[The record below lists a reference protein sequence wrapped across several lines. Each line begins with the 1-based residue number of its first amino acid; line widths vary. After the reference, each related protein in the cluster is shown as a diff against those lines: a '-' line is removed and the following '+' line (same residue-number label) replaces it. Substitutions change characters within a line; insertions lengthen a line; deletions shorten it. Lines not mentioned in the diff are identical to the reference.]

1 MTKPLAQV
9 LLAPQSV
16 AIIGQSN
23 DATKTAGRPLK
34 YLRQAGYAGRIYPIN
49 PRRDE
54 VLGERAWPSLAAL
67 PEVPDHAYIVAS
79 TDATMEAIEE
89 CARIGVPVVTAL
101 ANGFSETGAEGTARE
116 ARIRQL
122 LKDSGTRLVGPSSLG
137 VVDLRH
143 KTFLTANAAFD
154 EPDLPVGR
162 IFAASHSGGMIGTFL
177 SRGKARGIHFAGLVS
192 VGNEVDLSIGEICA
206 ATLDDPGIDGYV
218 LFLETMRKAAALRA
232 FALRGGQARQAGAG
246 LQARPLGRG
255 ARACGLA
262 HRRARRR
269 GRRRRHVPRRMRHR
283 ARRHAGRP
291 DRGLPAAARACRSA
305 RARRA
310 AAARRRGHDHR
321 RRRHHGGRSAR
332 HARHRGRAADA
343 ADLGAHQGTPPASR

>member
-54 VLGERAWPSLAAL
+54 VLGERAWPSLAEL
-67 PEVPDHAYIVAS
+67 PELPEHAYIVAS

-89 CARIGVPVVTAL
+89 CAKAGVPVVTAL
-101 ANGFSETGAEGTARE
+101 ANGFSETGDEGTARE
-116 ARIRQL
+116 ARIKAIIQET
-122 LKDSGTRLVGPSSLG
+122 GTRLVGPSSLG

-143 KTFLTANAAFD
+143 KAFMTANAAFD

-206 ATLDDPGIDGYV
+206 AMKLTKGAV
-218 LFLETMRKAAALRA
+218 TAAALPQVRDR
-232 FALRGGQARQAGAG
+232 LLEAGHVDAIDLPG
-246 LQARPLGRG
+246 LSADRRPTGVLNLGRPAPGSAPSLGELHLG
-255 ARACGLA
+255 AVR
-262 HRRARRR
+262 
-269 GRRRRHVPRRMRHR
+269 
-283 ARRHAGRP
+283 
-291 DRGLPAAARACRSA
+291 DRIL
-305 RARRA
+305 
-310 AAARRRGHDHR
+310 HDTLHQL
-321 RRRHHGGRSAR
+321 GVMPKLK
-332 HARHRGRAADA
+332 DA
-343 ADLGAHQGTPPASR
+343 ADGLPDARSRREPLIGAHRALRREPAQRLVADDPQLR